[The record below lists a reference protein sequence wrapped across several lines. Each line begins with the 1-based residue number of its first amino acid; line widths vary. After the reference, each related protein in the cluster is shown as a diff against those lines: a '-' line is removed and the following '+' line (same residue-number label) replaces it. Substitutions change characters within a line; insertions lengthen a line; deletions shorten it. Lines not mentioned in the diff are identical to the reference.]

1 MKRMKKL
8 LTGLL
13 TLAMTLSMMTMTAF
27 AAEGGST
34 ATTTKMPTIDTRK
47 DVSLTIH
54 KYEYNGNLK
63 PDGTGSATDVNN
75 VPAGE
80 NGAKP
85 LSGVQFTIWKV
96 ADLADYYGEDGA
108 VLPKVEDFELTGKGD
123 AAELKKKGSTTPFSG
138 KISKET
144 VNGVITFD
152 GPKVTQGLYYVSET
166 NAPANVTGK
175 TDDFLVSLPMTNV
188 EGNDWIY
195 DVHVFPKNQTTYG
208 GVTLVK
214 KGKEGTKAAVSLE
227 GAEFILQ
234 MKDKEATTAKWDY
247 LKYDASSTSAKWTYT
262 GVASTDATKFK
273 TDSNGMIN
281 VQDLTAGT
289 YRFIEV
295 SAPKGYIMDGT
306 KKYQFT
312 INNAGKVTWEEDAN
326 VGGIGTT
333 TGEGAA
339 YSAIVNITNEKPDT
353 EKFVMD
359 RTNKDWEADADYRV
373 GAEVPYLIRV
383 DVPSNVEKLKTF
395 KLTDTMK
402 NLTYKDGSFKI
413 YETKE
418 TDYTSKTPI
427 LTGIS
432 PTVTGKTWT
441 IDFNTVDTT
450 AGTITSAVKEYA
462 GKSIY
467 IYFVATLDEDAA
479 MTEAGN
485 PNNITLDYSNAIYPT
500 TEDPDNPNKPKDP
513 EIDYIKDVVNVF
525 TFGIDVL
532 KLDGEATTPNTP
544 LEGVTFDLYRVK
556 DGVSLPA
563 APAKVTE
570 TWLKTAGNAVKIGS
584 KTTDSNGKLSF
595 EGLDNAT
602 YYLVETQ
609 TKAGYNLLKEP
620 YKAVLN
626 LTATFTKETTKKIT
640 TDSVNE
646 TVTTETTTTT
656 IYGTGAGVGT
666 TNGKFVVTV
675 KNYKGFTLPTT
686 GGIGTFVF
694 TFAGIAMMAAAVILL
709 ITSKKKKAE

>member
-1 MKRMKKL
+1 MKRMKKI

-13 TLAMTLSMMTMTAF
+13 TLTMTLSMMTMTAF
-27 AAEGGST
+27 AADGSGTT
-34 ATTTKMPTIDTRK
+34 ATSKMPTINTGK
-47 DVSLTIH
+47 EVSLTIH
-54 KYEYNGNLK
+54 KYEYNGNL
-63 PDGTGSATDVNN
+63 PGTATGSENDKAN
-75 VPAGE
+75 VPDD
-80 NGAKP
+80 AKL

-96 ADLADYYGEDGA
+96 ADLDSYYGKDSVA
-108 VLPKVEDFELTGKGD
+108 LPKVEEFELTGKGD
-123 AAELKKKGSTTPFSG
+123 AAELKKKGSTTPISG
-138 KISKET
+138 KISKRT
-144 VNGVITFD
+144 VDGVITF
-152 GPKVTQGLYYVSET
+152 GSSEVTQGLYYVSET
-166 NAPANVTGK
+166 DAPANVTTK
-175 TDDFLVSLPMTNV
+175 AAPFLVSLPMTNAD
-188 EGNDWIY
+188 GDDWIY
-195 DVHVFPKNQTTYG
+195 NVHVFPKNKTTYG

-214 KGKEGTKAAVSLE
+214 QGNVGGNSSYLAN
-227 GAEFILQ
+227 AEFILQ
-234 MKDKEATTAKWDY
+234 MKDSESATEKWNY
-247 LKYDASSTSAKWTYT
+247 LKYDNAKWTYT
-262 GVASTDATKFK
+262 GITEADTTKFK
-273 TDSNGMIN
+273 TDSNGQIN
-281 VQDLTAGT
+281 VKDLTAGT

-295 SAPKGYIMDGT
+295 SAPNGYIMDGT

-312 INNAGKVTWEEDAN
+312 INNAGEVNWEGDATS
-326 VGGIGTT
+326 GTT
-333 TGEGAA
+333 SNEGGTH
-339 YSAIVNITNEKPDT
+339 SAIVTITNEKPDT

-359 RTNKDWEADADYRV
+359 RKSKDWEADADYRV

-395 KLTDTMK
+395 RLTDTMT
-402 NLTYKDGSFKI
+402 NLTFKAGSFKI

-441 IDFNTVDTT
+441 IDFNIADA
-450 AGTITSAVKEYA
+450 AGTITSVVKEYA

-544 LEGVTFDLYRVK
+544 LEGVTFDLYRVN
-556 DGVSLPA
+556 DGK
-563 APAKVTE
+563 APATGEKVTE

-584 KTTDSNGKLSF
+584 KTTGADGKLSF

-640 TDSVNE
+640 PDSMNG
-646 TVTTETTTTT
+646 TATIVTTETTTTT
-656 IYGTGAGVGT
+656 DYGTGNGVKAT
-666 TNGKFVVTV
+666 KGKFAVTV

>member
-1 MKRMKKL
+1 MKRMKKI

-27 AAEGGST
+27 AAEGA
-34 ATTTKMPTIDTRK
+34 ATGTTIDTSK
-47 DVSLTIH
+47 AVSLTIH
-54 KYEYNGNLK
+54 KYEYNGIDTSNK
-63 PDGTGSATDVNN
+63 GTGSETDT
-75 VPAGE
+75 VPG
-80 NGAKP
+80 GAEL

-195 DVHVFPKNQTTYG
+195 DVHVFPKNKTTYG

-312 INNAGKVTWEEDAN
+312 INNAGEVTWEEDAN

-413 YETKE
+413 YKE
-418 TDYTSKTPI
+418 KKPAY
-427 LTGIS
+427 
-432 PTVTGKTWT
+432 TVTDEISLGITPAFSTDKKTWT

-467 IYFVATLDEDAA
+467 IYFEATLDNTAA

-500 TEDPDNPNKPKDP
+500 GDPSNPNNGKDP
-513 EIDYIKDVVNVF
+513 KVDYIKDAVNVF

-544 LEGVTFDLYRVK
+544 LEGVTFDLYRVN
-556 DGVSLPA
+556 DGK
-563 APAKVTE
+563 APATGEKVTE

-584 KTTDSNGKLSF
+584 KTTGTDGKLSF

-620 YKAVLN
+620 YEAVLN

>member
-13 TLAMTLSMMTMTAF
+13 TLVMTLSMMTMTAF

-63 PDGTGSATDVNN
+63 PDGTGSETDT
-75 VPAGE
+75 VPGD
-80 NGAKP
+80 AKP

-96 ADLADYYGEDGA
+96 ANLDAYYGKDGDA
-108 VLPKVEDFELTGKGD
+108 LPKVEDFVLTGKGN
-123 AAELKKKGSTTPFSG
+123 AAVLKKNGTEIPQIASGRTDDNGIAKFSHG
-138 KISKET
+138 FI
-144 VNGVITFD
+144 
-152 GPKVTQGLYYVSET
+152 TQGLYYVSET
-166 NAPANVTGK
+166 DAPANVTGK
-175 TDDFLVSLPMTNV
+175 TKDFLVSLPMTNV
-188 EGNDWIY
+188 EGDDWIY

-214 KGKEGTKAAVSLE
+214 KGKEGTKEAVSLE

-500 TEDPDNPNKPKDP
+500 NDPSNPNDGKDP
-513 EIDYIKDVVNVF
+513 KVDLIKDVVNVF
-525 TFGIDVL
+525 TFGINVT
-532 KLDGEATTPNTP
+532 KKDGETGAVLNDV
-544 LEGVTFDLYRVK
+544 EFDLYRVN
-556 DGVSLPA
+556 DGVTLPVS
-563 APAKVTE
+563 PDKVTE
-570 TWLKTAGNAVKIGS
+570 EWLKKAENAKKIGS
-584 KTTDSNGKLSF
+584 GKTKDQGELSF
-595 EGLDNAT
+595 NGLDNAT
-602 YYLVETQ
+602 YYLVETK

-620 YKAVLN
+620 YKAELN
-626 LTATFTKETTKKIT
+626 LTAKITKETTKKIT
-640 TDSVNE
+640 SGTDG
-646 TVTTETTTTT
+646 TVTTETKTTTT
-656 IYGTGAGVGT
+656 YGTGEGA
-666 TNGKFVVTV
+666 TNGKFAVTV

-709 ITSKKKKAE
+709 ITGKKKKAE

>member
-1 MKRMKKL
+1 MKRMKKI

-13 TLAMTLSMMTMTAF
+13 TLTMTLSMMTMTAF
-27 AAEGGST
+27 AADTG
-34 ATTTKMPTIDTRK
+34 TTTTTPKMPTIDTTK
-47 DVSLTIH
+47 EVSLTIH
-54 KYEYNGNLK
+54 KYEYNGVTTAQK
-63 PDGTGSATDVNN
+63 KGTGSENDE
-75 VPAGE
+75 VPVDAE
-80 NGAKP
+80 P
-85 LSGVQFTIWKV
+85 LQGVQFTVWKV
-96 ADLADYYGEDGA
+96 ADLADYYGKDGA
-108 VLPKVEDFELTGKGD
+108 ALPKVTDFTLTGKGNNAVLTKNGTEMRKIALD
-123 AAELKKKGSTTPFSG
+123 RTDDNGIAKFSHG
-138 KISKET
+138 GI
-144 VNGVITFD
+144 
-152 GPKVTQGLYYVSET
+152 TQGLYYVSET
-166 NAPANVTGK
+166 DAPANVTSKAG
-175 TDDFLVSLPMTNV
+175 DFLVSLPMTNA
-188 EGNDWIY
+188 EGDDWIY

-214 KGKEGTKAAVSLE
+214 QGKVGSSNTTLD

-234 MKDKEATTAKWDY
+234 MKDDAGNWNYLSYNQASKEC
-247 LKYDASSTSAKWTYT
+247 TYT
-262 GVASTDATKFK
+262 GITKDTATKLK
-273 TDSNGMIN
+273 TENGGRITVEN
-281 VQDLTAGT
+281 LTAGT

-295 SAPKGYIMDGT
+295 SAPKGYIVDGT
-306 KKYQFT
+306 KEYQFK
-312 INNAGKVTWEEDAN
+312 IANDGSVAWQGDAVECEN
-326 VGGIGTT
+326 VPGQ
-333 TGEGAA
+333 A
-339 YSAIVNITNEKPDT
+339 AIVTITNEKPDT

-359 RTNKDWEADADYRV
+359 RENKDWEADADYRV
-373 GAEVPYLIRV
+373 GAVVPYLIRV

-413 YETKE
+413 YKE
-418 TDYTSKTPI
+418 KKPAY
-427 LTGIS
+427 
-432 PTVTGKTWT
+432 TVTDEISLGITPAFSTDKKTWT

-450 AGTITSAVKEYA
+450 TGTITSAVKEYK

-467 IYFVATLDEDAA
+467 IYFEATLDNTAA

-500 TEDPDNPNKPKDP
+500 GDPSNPNNGKDP
-513 EIDYIKDVVNVF
+513 KVDYIKDAVNVF

-544 LEGVTFDLYRVK
+544 LEGVTFDLYRVN
-556 DGVSLPA
+556 DGK
-563 APAKVTE
+563 APATGEKVTE

-584 KTTDSNGKLSF
+584 KTTGADGKLSF

-620 YKAVLN
+620 YEAVLN

-656 IYGTGAGVGT
+656 IYGTGDGVGAT
-666 TNGKFVVTV
+666 KGKFAVIV

>member
-96 ADLADYYGEDGA
+96 ADLADYYGKDGDA
-108 VLPKVEDFELTGKGD
+108 LPKVEDFVLTGKGN
-123 AAELKKKGSTTPFSG
+123 AAVLTKNGTEIPQIASGRTDDNGIAKFSHG
-138 KISKET
+138 FI
-144 VNGVITFD
+144 
-152 GPKVTQGLYYVSET
+152 TQGLYYVSET
-166 NAPANVTGK
+166 DAPANVTAKAG
-175 TDDFLVSLPMTNV
+175 DFLVSLPMTNA
-188 EGNDWIY
+188 EGDDWIY

-214 KGKEGTKAAVSLE
+214 QGKVGNSNTSLD

-234 MKDKEATTAKWDY
+234 MKDDAGNWNYLSYNKTSKEC
-247 LKYDASSTSAKWTYT
+247 TYT
-262 GVASTDATKFK
+262 GITKDTATKLK
-273 TDSNGMIN
+273 TENGGKITVEN
-281 VQDLTAGT
+281 LTAGT

-295 SAPKGYIMDGT
+295 SAPKGYIVDGT
-306 KKYQFT
+306 KEYRFE
-312 INNAGKVTWEEDAN
+312 IANDGSVTWQGDAGACEN
-326 VGGIGTT
+326 VPGK
-333 TGEGAA
+333 A
-339 YSAIVNITNEKPDT
+339 AIVTITNEKPDT

-359 RTNKDWEADADYRV
+359 RKSKDWEVDADYRV
-373 GAEVPYLIRV
+373 GAEVPYLIKV
-383 DVPSNVEKLKTF
+383 DVPSNVAKLKTF

-413 YETKE
+413 YNTKA
-418 TDYTSKTPI
+418 TDYTGTAPI
-427 LTGIS
+427 LTGIT
-432 PTVTGKTWT
+432 PTVSGKTWE
-441 IDFNTVDTT
+441 IEFNTVGTD
-450 AGTITSAVKEYA
+450 GTITSSVEAYK
-462 GKSIY
+462 GQSIY
-467 IYFVATLDEDAA
+467 IYFEATLDNNAA

-500 TEDPDNPNKPKDP
+500 GDPSNPNDGKDP
-513 EIDYIKDVVNVF
+513 IVDYIKDVVNVF

-544 LEGVTFDLYRVK
+544 LDGVTFDLYRVK

-570 TWLKTAGNAVKIGS
+570 AWLKTAGNAVKIGS
-584 KTTDSNGKLSF
+584 KTTGADGKLSF

-640 TDSVNE
+640 SGTDG
-646 TVTTETTTTT
+646 TVTTETKTTTT
-656 IYGTGAGVGT
+656 YGTGDGVRA
-666 TNGKFVVTV
+666 TNGKFDVTV

>member
-1 MKRMKKL
+1 METMKRMKKL

-27 AAEGGST
+27 AAEGATGTT
-34 ATTTKMPTIDTRK
+34 AKMPTIDTSK

-63 PDGTGSATDVNN
+63 PDGTGSATDESN
-75 VPAGE
+75 VPTGE

-85 LSGVQFTIWKV
+85 LPGVQFTIWKV
-96 ADLADYYGEDGA
+96 ANLDAYYGKDGA
-108 VLPKVEDFELTGKGD
+108 KLPTVGNFVLTGKGTEAKLSKD
-123 AAELKKKGSTTPFSG
+123 GTEIEKTASGVTDNDG
-138 KISKET
+138 KIIFK
-144 VNGVITFD
+144 GRDI
-152 GPKVTQGLYYVSET
+152 TQGLYYVSET

-175 TDDFLVSLPMTNV
+175 TDDFLVSLPMTNA
-188 EGNDWIY
+188 EGDDWIY
-195 DVHVFPKNQTTYG
+195 DVHVFPKNKTTYG

-214 KGKEGTKAAVSLE
+214 KGKVGNNITSLD

-234 MKDKEATTAKWDY
+234 MKNDAGEWNY
-247 LKYDASSTSAKWTYT
+247 LGYNQETNVCTYT
-262 GVASTDATKFK
+262 GITADTATKLK
-273 TDSNGMIN
+273 TKNGGQIN
-281 VQDLTAGT
+281 VKDLTAGT

-295 SAPKGYIMDGT
+295 SAPDGYIMDGT
-306 KKYQFT
+306 KEYQFT
-312 INNAGKVTWEEDAN
+312 IDTDGKVTWEGNATECVNTPGQA
-326 VGGIGTT
+326 
-333 TGEGAA
+333 
-339 YSAIVNITNEKPDT
+339 AIVTITNEKPDT

-402 NLTYKDGSFKI
+402 NLTFKAGSFKI

-418 TDYTSKTPI
+418 TDYTSATPI
-427 LTGIS
+427 LTGIT
-432 PTVTGKTWT
+432 PAVTGKTWT
-441 IDFNTVDTT
+441 IDFNTENPTT
-450 AGTITSAVKEYA
+450 KVITSTVKEYK

-467 IYFVATLDEDAA
+467 IYFEATLDNTAA

-500 TEDPDNPNKPKDP
+500 GDPSNPNNGKDP
-513 EIDYIKDVVNVF
+513 KVDYIKDAVNVF

-544 LEGVTFDLYRVK
+544 LEGVTFDLYRVN
-556 DGVSLPA
+556 DGK
-563 APAKVTE
+563 APATGEKVTE

-584 KTTDSNGKLSF
+584 KTTGTDGKLSF

-620 YKAVLN
+620 YEAVLN

-709 ITSKKKKAE
+709 ITGKKKKAE

>member
-1 MKRMKKL
+1 
-8 LTGLL
+8 
-13 TLAMTLSMMTMTAF
+13 MTLSMMTMTAF

-96 ADLADYYGEDGA
+96 ADLADYYGKDGDA
-108 VLPKVEDFELTGKGD
+108 LPKVEDFVLTGKGN
-123 AAELKKKGSTTPFSG
+123 AAVLKKNGTEIPQIASGRTDDNGIAKFSHG
-138 KISKET
+138 FI
-144 VNGVITFD
+144 
-152 GPKVTQGLYYVSET
+152 TQGLYYVSET
-166 NAPANVTGK
+166 DAPANVTSKAG
-175 TDDFLVSLPMTNV
+175 DFLVSLPMTNAD
-188 EGNDWIY
+188 GDDWIY

-214 KGKEGTKAAVSLE
+214 QGKVGSSNTSLD

-234 MKDKEATTAKWDY
+234 MKDDAGNWNYLSYNKTSKEC
-247 LKYDASSTSAKWTYT
+247 TYT
-262 GVASTDATKFK
+262 GITKDTATKLK
-273 TDSNGMIN
+273 TENGGKITVEN
-281 VQDLTAGT
+281 LTAGT

-295 SAPKGYIMDGT
+295 SAPKGYIVDGT
-306 KKYQFT
+306 KEYQFE
-312 INNAGKVTWEEDAN
+312 IANDGSVTWQGDAGACEN
-326 VGGIGTT
+326 VPGK
-333 TGEGAA
+333 A
-339 YSAIVNITNEKPDT
+339 AIVTITNEKPDT

-359 RTNKDWEADADYRV
+359 RKSKDWEADADYRV

-413 YETKE
+413 YKE
-418 TDYTSKTPI
+418 KKPAY
-427 LTGIS
+427 
-432 PTVTGKTWT
+432 TVTDEISLGITPAFSTDKKTWT

-450 AGTITSAVKEYA
+450 TGTITSAVKEYK

-467 IYFVATLDEDAA
+467 IYFEATLDNTAA

-500 TEDPDNPNKPKDP
+500 GDPSNPNNGKDP
-513 EIDYIKDVVNVF
+513 KVDYIKDAVNVF

-544 LEGVTFDLYRVK
+544 LEGVTFDLYRVN
-556 DGVSLPA
+556 DGK
-563 APAKVTE
+563 APATGEKVTE

-584 KTTDSNGKLSF
+584 KTTGTDGKLSF

-620 YKAVLN
+620 YEAVLN

-709 ITSKKKKAE
+709 ITGKKKKAE

>member
-96 ADLADYYGEDGA
+96 ADLADYYGKDGDA
-108 VLPKVEDFELTGKGD
+108 LPKVEDFVLTGKGN
-123 AAELKKKGSTTPFSG
+123 AAVLKKNGTEIPQIASGRTDDNGIAKFSHG
-138 KISKET
+138 FI
-144 VNGVITFD
+144 
-152 GPKVTQGLYYVSET
+152 TQGLYYVSET
-166 NAPANVTGK
+166 DAPANVTAKAG
-175 TDDFLVSLPMTNV
+175 DFLVSLPMTNA
-188 EGNDWIY
+188 EGDDWIY

-214 KGKEGTKAAVSLE
+214 QGKVGNSNTSLD

-234 MKDKEATTAKWDY
+234 MKDDAGNWNYLSYNKTSKEC
-247 LKYDASSTSAKWTYT
+247 TYT
-262 GVASTDATKFK
+262 GITKDTATKLK
-273 TDSNGMIN
+273 TENGGKITVEN
-281 VQDLTAGT
+281 LTAGT

-295 SAPKGYIMDGT
+295 SAPKGYIVDGT
-306 KKYQFT
+306 KEYQFE
-312 INNAGKVTWEEDAN
+312 IANDGSVTWQGDAGACEN
-326 VGGIGTT
+326 VPGK
-333 TGEGAA
+333 A
-339 YSAIVNITNEKPDT
+339 AIVTITNEKPDT

-359 RTNKDWEADADYRV
+359 RKSKDWEADADYRV

-413 YETKE
+413 YKE
-418 TDYTSKTPI
+418 KKPAY
-427 LTGIS
+427 
-432 PTVTGKTWT
+432 TVTDEISLGITPAFSTDKKTWT

-450 AGTITSAVKEYA
+450 TGTITSAVKEYK

-467 IYFVATLDEDAA
+467 IYFEATLDNTAA

-500 TEDPDNPNKPKDP
+500 GDPSNPNNGKDP
-513 EIDYIKDVVNVF
+513 KVDYIKDAVNVF

-532 KLDGEATTPNTP
+532 KLDGEATTPDTP
-544 LEGVTFDLYRVK
+544 LEGVTFDLYRVN
-556 DGVSLPA
+556 DGK
-563 APAKVTE
+563 APATGEKVTE

-584 KTTDSNGKLSF
+584 KTTGTDGKLSF

-620 YKAVLN
+620 YEAVLN

-709 ITSKKKKAE
+709 ITGKKKKAE

>member
-13 TLAMTLSMMTMTAF
+13 TLGMILSMMTMTAF
-27 AAEGGST
+27 AAEGG
-34 ATTTKMPTIDTRK
+34 ATGTTIDTSK
-47 DVSLTIH
+47 AVSLTIH
-54 KYEYNGNLK
+54 KYEYNGIDTSNK
-63 PDGTGSATDVNN
+63 GTGSETDTDT
-75 VPAGE
+75 VPDD
-80 NGAKP
+80 AKL

-108 VLPKVEDFELTGKGD
+108 VLPKVKDFELTGKGD
-123 AAELKKKGSTTPFSG
+123 AAELKKKGSATPFSG

-195 DVHVFPKNQTTYG
+195 DVHVFPKNKTTYG

-234 MKDKEATTAKWDY
+234 MKDKEATAKWDY
-247 LKYDASSTSAKWTYT
+247 LKYDDSSTSAKWTYT
-262 GVASTDATKFK
+262 GVAPTDATKFK
-273 TDSNGMIN
+273 TDSNGQIN
-281 VQDLTAGT
+281 VKDLTAGT

-295 SAPKGYIMDGT
+295 SAPNGYIMDGT

-333 TGEGAA
+333 TSEGAT
-339 YSAIVNITNEKPDT
+339 YSAIVTITNEKPDT

-359 RTNKDWEADADYRV
+359 RTKKDWEADADYRV
-373 GAEVPYLIRV
+373 GTEVPYLIRV

-395 KLTDTMK
+395 KLTDTMT
-402 NLTYKDGSFKI
+402 NLTFKDGSFKI
-413 YETKE
+413 YKE
-418 TDYTSKTPI
+418 KKSAY
-427 LTGIS
+427 
-432 PTVTGKTWT
+432 TVTDEIPLGITPAFSTDKKTWT
-441 IDFNTVDTT
+441 IDFNTVNTT
-450 AGTITSAVKEYA
+450 TGTIISAVKEYK
-462 GKSIY
+462 GKSFY
-467 IYFVATLDEDAA
+467 IYFVATLDEGAK
-479 MTEAGN
+479 MTSDGN

-500 TEDPDNPNKPKDP
+500 GDPSNPNNGKDP
-513 EIDYIKDVVNVF
+513 KVDYIKDVVNVF
-525 TFGIDVL
+525 TFGINVT
-532 KLDGEATTPNTP
+532 KKDGETGAVLNDV
-544 LEGVTFDLYRVK
+544 EFDLYRVN
-556 DGVSLPA
+556 DGVTLPVS
-563 APAKVTE
+563 PDKVTE
-570 TWLKTAGNAVKIGS
+570 EWLKKAENAKKIGS
-584 KTTDSNGKLSF
+584 GKTKDQGELSF
-595 EGLDNAT
+595 NGLDNAT
-602 YYLVETQ
+602 YYLVETK

-640 TDSVNE
+640 TENG
-646 TVTTETTTTT
+646 TVTTETETTTT
-656 IYGTGAGVGT
+656 YGTGDGA
-666 TNGKFVVTV
+666 TNGKYVVTV

-709 ITSKKKKAE
+709 ITGKKKKAE

>member
-13 TLAMTLSMMTMTAF
+13 TLGMILSMMTMTAF
-27 AAEGGST
+27 AAEGG
-34 ATTTKMPTIDTRK
+34 ATGTTIDTSK
-47 DVSLTIH
+47 AVSLTIH
-54 KYEYNGNLK
+54 KYEYNGIDTSNK
-63 PDGTGSATDVNN
+63 GTGSETDTDT
-75 VPAGE
+75 VPDD
-80 NGAKP
+80 AKL

-96 ADLADYYGEDGA
+96 ADLADYYDEDGA
-108 VLPKVEDFELTGKGD
+108 VLPKVKDFELTGKGD
-123 AAELKKKGSTTPFSG
+123 AAELKKKGSATPFSG

-195 DVHVFPKNQTTYG
+195 DVHVFPKNKTTYG

-234 MKDKEATTAKWDY
+234 MKDKEATAKWDY
-247 LKYDASSTSAKWTYT
+247 LKYDDSSTSAKWTYT
-262 GVASTDATKFK
+262 GVAPTDATKFK
-273 TDSNGMIN
+273 TDSNGQIN
-281 VQDLTAGT
+281 VKDLTAGT

-295 SAPKGYIMDGT
+295 SAPNGYIMDGT

-333 TGEGAA
+333 TSEGAT
-339 YSAIVNITNEKPDT
+339 YSAIVTITNEKPDT

-359 RTNKDWEADADYRV
+359 RKSKDWEADADYRV

-395 KLTDTMK
+395 KLTDTMT
-402 NLTYKDGSFKI
+402 NLTFKEGSFKI
-413 YETKE
+413 YKE
-418 TDYTSKTPI
+418 NKPTYTAEDAITLAITPTLSTDK
-427 LTGIS
+427 
-432 PTVTGKTWT
+432 KTWT
-441 IDFNTVDTT
+441 IDFNTVEDT

-640 TDSVNE
+640 PDSMNG
-646 TVTTETTTTT
+646 TATIVTTETETTTT
-656 IYGTGAGVGT
+656 YGTGDGVGAT
-666 TNGKFVVTV
+666 KGKFEVTV

>member
-13 TLAMTLSMMTMTAF
+13 TLGMTLSMMTMTAF
-27 AAEGGST
+27 AAGP
-34 ATTTKMPTIDTRK
+34 TTGTTEKMPTIDTGK
-47 DVSLTIH
+47 EVSLTIH
-54 KYEYNGNLK
+54 KYEYNGNDNTNKGTGSKDDTL
-63 PDGTGSATDVNN
+63 PDGT
-75 VPAGE
+75 
-80 NGAKP
+80 KP

-96 ADLADYYGEDGA
+96 DDLADYYGKDGDA
-108 VLPKVEDFELTGKGD
+108 LPKVEDFVLTGKG
-123 AAELKKKGSTTPFSG
+123 AAAVLKKNGIEMPRVASDRTGADGIAKFSHG
-138 KISKET
+138 NI
-144 VNGVITFD
+144 
-152 GPKVTQGLYYVSET
+152 TQGLYYVSET
-166 NAPANVTGK
+166 DAPANVTGK
-175 TDDFLVSLPMTNV
+175 TKDFLVSLPMTNA
-188 EGNDWIY
+188 ERDDWIY

-214 KGKEGTKAAVSLE
+214 QGKVGTKTEVYLK

-234 MKDKEATTAKWDY
+234 MKDKEAAEKWDY
-247 LKYDASSTSAKWTYT
+247 LKYDDSNASAKWTYT
-262 GVASTDATKFK
+262 GVTQAGATKFK
-273 TDSNGMIN
+273 TDSNGQIN
-281 VQDLTAGT
+281 VKDLTAGT

-295 SAPKGYIMDGT
+295 SAPDGYIMDGT
-306 KKYQFT
+306 KEYQFT
-312 INNAGKVTWEEDAN
+312 IDTDGKVTWEGNATECVNTPGQA
-326 VGGIGTT
+326 
-333 TGEGAA
+333 
-339 YSAIVNITNEKPDT
+339 AIVTITNEKPDT

-402 NLTYKDGSFKI
+402 NLTFKADSFKI
-413 YETKE
+413 YETEK
-418 TDYTSKTPI
+418 TDYTSETPI
-427 LTGIS
+427 LTGIT
-432 PTVTGKTWT
+432 PKVTGKTWT
-441 IDFNTVDTT
+441 IDFNAVDTT
-450 AGTITSAVKEYA
+450 TGTITSAVKEYA

-525 TFGIDVL
+525 TFGINVT
-532 KLDGEATTPNTP
+532 KKDGETGAVLNDV
-544 LEGVTFDLYRVK
+544 EFDLYRVN
-556 DGVSLPA
+556 DGVTLPVS
-563 APAKVTE
+563 PDKVTE
-570 TWLKTAGNAVKIGS
+570 EWLKKAENAKKIGFG
-584 KTTDSNGKLSF
+584 KTKDQGELSF
-595 EGLDNAT
+595 NGLDNAT
-602 YYLVETQ
+602 YYLVETK

-620 YKAVLN
+620 YKAVLK
-626 LTATFTKETTKKIT
+626 LTAKFTKETTKKIT
-640 TDSVNE
+640 TENG
-646 TVTTETTTTT
+646 TVTTETKTTTT
-656 IYGTGAGVGT
+656 YGTGDGA
-666 TNGKFVVTV
+666 TNGKYVVTV

>member
-1 MKRMKKL
+1 MKRRKKL

-195 DVHVFPKNQTTYG
+195 DVHVFPKNKTTYG

-214 KGKEGTKAAVSLE
+214 QGKEGTKAAVSLE

-247 LKYDASSTSAKWTYT
+247 LKYDDSSTSAKWTYT
-262 GVASTDATKFK
+262 GVAPTDATKFK
-273 TDSNGMIN
+273 TDSNGQIN
-281 VQDLTAGT
+281 VKDLTAGT

-295 SAPKGYIMDGT
+295 SAPNGYIMDGT

-312 INNAGKVTWEEDAN
+312 IDTDGKVTWEEDAN

-333 TGEGAA
+333 SNVGGTH
-339 YSAIVNITNEKPDT
+339 SAIVTITNEKPDT

-359 RTNKDWEADADYRV
+359 RKSKDWEADADYRV
-373 GAEVPYLIRV
+373 GAVVPYLIRV
-383 DVPSNVEKLKTF
+383 DVPSNVAKLKTF

-413 YETKE
+413 YNTKA
-418 TDYTSKTPI
+418 TDYTGTAPI
-427 LTGIS
+427 LTGIT
-432 PTVTGKTWT
+432 PTVSGKTWE
-441 IDFNTVDTT
+441 IEFNTVGTD
-450 AGTITSAVKEYA
+450 GTITSSVEAYK
-462 GKSIY
+462 GQSIY
-467 IYFVATLDEDAA
+467 IYFEATLDNNAA

-500 TEDPDNPNKPKDP
+500 GDPSNPNDGKDP
-513 EIDYIKDVVNVF
+513 IVDYIKDVVNVF

-544 LEGVTFDLYRVK
+544 LDGVTFDLYRVK

-570 TWLKTAGNAVKIGS
+570 AWLKTAGNAVKIGS
-584 KTTDSNGKLSF
+584 KTTGADGKLSF

>member
-96 ADLADYYGEDGA
+96 ADLADYYGKDGDA
-108 VLPKVEDFELTGKGD
+108 LPKVEDFVLTGKGN
-123 AAELKKKGSTTPFSG
+123 AAVLKKNGTEIPQIASGRTDDNGIAKFSHG
-138 KISKET
+138 FI
-144 VNGVITFD
+144 
-152 GPKVTQGLYYVSET
+152 TQGLYYVSET
-166 NAPANVTGK
+166 DAPANVTAKAG
-175 TDDFLVSLPMTNV
+175 DFLVSLPMTNA
-188 EGNDWIY
+188 EGDDWIY

-214 KGKEGTKAAVSLE
+214 QGKVGSSITSLD

-234 MKDKEATTAKWDY
+234 MKDDAGNWNYLSYNQASKEC
-247 LKYDASSTSAKWTYT
+247 TYT
-262 GVASTDATKFK
+262 GITKDTATKLK
-273 TDSNGMIN
+273 TENGGRITVEN
-281 VQDLTAGT
+281 LTAGT

-295 SAPKGYIMDGT
+295 SAPKGYIVDGT
-306 KKYQFT
+306 KEYQFE
-312 INNAGKVTWEEDAN
+312 IANDGSVTWQGDAGACEN
-326 VGGIGTT
+326 VPGK
-333 TGEGAA
+333 A
-339 YSAIVNITNEKPDT
+339 AIVTIINEKPDT
-353 EKFVMD
+353 EKYVMD
-359 RTNKDWEADADYRV
+359 RTNKNWEADADYRV
-373 GAEVPYLIRV
+373 GAKVPYLIKV
-383 DVPSNVEKLKTF
+383 DVPSNVDKLKTF

-402 NLTYKDGSFKI
+402 NLTYIDGSFKI
-413 YETKE
+413 YNTKA
-418 TDYTSKTPI
+418 TDYTGTAPI
-427 LTGIS
+427 LTGIT
-432 PTVTGKTWT
+432 PTVSGKTWE
-441 IDFNTVDTT
+441 IEFNTVGTG
-450 AGTITSAVKEYA
+450 GTITSSVEAYK
-462 GKSIY
+462 GQSIY
-467 IYFVATLDEDAA
+467 IYFEATLDNTAA

-500 TEDPDNPNKPKDP
+500 GDPSNPNNGKDP
-513 EIDYIKDVVNVF
+513 KVDYIKDAVNVF

-544 LEGVTFDLYRVK
+544 LEGVTFDLYRVN
-556 DGVSLPA
+556 DGK
-563 APAKVTE
+563 APATGEKVTE

-584 KTTDSNGKLSF
+584 KTTGTDGKLSF

-620 YKAVLN
+620 YEAVLN

>member
-13 TLAMTLSMMTMTAF
+13 TLGMTLSMMTMTAF
-27 AAEGGST
+27 AAEPP
-34 ATTTKMPTIDTRK
+34 AKMPTIDTDK
-47 DVSLTIH
+47 KVSLTIH
-54 KYEYNGNLK
+54 KYEYNGDMTTQT
-63 PDGTGSATDVNN
+63 PGTGSAGDEDGVPKTVTD
-75 VPAGE
+75 A
-80 NGAKP
+80 AKP
-85 LSGVQFTIWKV
+85 LPGVQFTIWKV
-96 ADLADYYGEDGA
+96 ADLDSYYGVDA
-108 VLPKVEDFELTGKGD
+108 ALPDKSEFTLTGKGD
-123 AAELKKKGSTTPFSG
+123 GAELKRAGETSPIPKTDFGVTDSEG
-138 KISKET
+138 KIIFKG
-144 VNGVITFD
+144 NDI
-152 GPKVTQGLYYVSET
+152 KQGLYYVSET
-166 NAPANVTGK
+166 DAPANVTTK
-175 TDDFLVSLPMTNV
+175 TDPFLVSLPMTNA

-195 DVHVFPKNQTTYG
+195 NVHVFPKNQTTYG

-214 KGKEGTKAAVSLE
+214 KGKVGSDTTSLD

-234 MKDKEATTAKWDY
+234 MKNDLGEWKY
-247 LKYDASSTSAKWTYT
+247 LGYDQENDVCTYT
-262 GVASTDATKFK
+262 GITADTATKLK
-273 TDSNGMIN
+273 TKDGGKIT
-281 VQDLTAGT
+281 VKGLTAGT

-295 SAPKGYIMDGT
+295 SAPDGYIVDGT
-306 KKYQFT
+306 KKYQFSIDKDENVT
-312 INNAGKVTWEEDAN
+312 WQDDAAIDDIGKVTTD
-326 VGGIGTT
+326 GT
-333 TGEGAA
+333 
-339 YSAIVNITNEKPDT
+339 AIVTITNEKPDT

-359 RTNKDWEADADYRV
+359 RKSKDWEADADYRV

-383 DVPSNVEKLKTF
+383 DVPSNVAKLKTF
-395 KLTDTMK
+395 KLTDTMT
-402 NLTYKDGSFKI
+402 NLTFKADSFKI

-441 IDFNTVDTT
+441 IDFNIADA

-479 MTEAGN
+479 MKEAGN

-532 KLDGEATTPNTP
+532 KLDGEASTHNTP
-544 LEGVTFDLYRVK
+544 LKDVTFDLYRVN
-556 DGVSLPA
+556 DGK
-563 APAKVTE
+563 APAEGEKVTE
-570 TWLKTAGNAVKIGS
+570 AWLKTVGNAVKIGS
-584 KTTDSNGKLSF
+584 KTTDTDGKLSF
-595 EGLDNAT
+595 NGLDNAT
-602 YYLVETQ
+602 YYLVETK

-620 YKAVLN
+620 CKAVLN

-640 TDSVNE
+640 TENG
-646 TVTTETTTTT
+646 TVTTETKTTT
-656 IYGTGAGVGT
+656 IYGTGDGA
-666 TNGKFVVTV
+666 TNGKYVVTV

>member
-27 AAEGGST
+27 AAEGATGTT
-34 ATTTKMPTIDTRK
+34 AKMPTIDTSK

-63 PDGTGSATDVNN
+63 PDGTGSATDESN
-75 VPAGE
+75 VPTGE

-85 LSGVQFTIWKV
+85 LPGVQFTIWKV
-96 ADLADYYGEDGA
+96 ANLDAYYGKDGA
-108 VLPKVEDFELTGKGD
+108 KLPTVGNFVLTGKGTEAKLSKD
-123 AAELKKKGSTTPFSG
+123 GTEIEKTASGVTDNDG
-138 KISKET
+138 KIIFK
-144 VNGVITFD
+144 GRDI
-152 GPKVTQGLYYVSET
+152 TQGLYYVSET

-175 TDDFLVSLPMTNV
+175 TDDFLVSLPMTNA
-188 EGNDWIY
+188 EGDDWIY
-195 DVHVFPKNQTTYG
+195 DVHVFPKNKTTYG

-214 KGKEGTKAAVSLE
+214 KGKVGNNITSLD

-234 MKDKEATTAKWDY
+234 MKNDAGEWNY
-247 LKYDASSTSAKWTYT
+247 LGYNQETNVCTYT
-262 GVASTDATKFK
+262 GITADTATKLK
-273 TDSNGMIN
+273 TKNGGQIN
-281 VQDLTAGT
+281 VKDLTAGT

-295 SAPKGYIMDGT
+295 SAPDGYIMDGT
-306 KKYQFT
+306 KEYQFT
-312 INNAGKVTWEEDAN
+312 IDTDGKVTWEGNATECVNTPGQA
-326 VGGIGTT
+326 
-333 TGEGAA
+333 
-339 YSAIVNITNEKPDT
+339 AIVTITNEKPDT

-402 NLTYKDGSFKI
+402 NLTFKAGSFKI

-418 TDYTSKTPI
+418 TDYTSATPI
-427 LTGIS
+427 LTGIT
-432 PTVTGKTWT
+432 PAVTGKTWT
-441 IDFNTVDTT
+441 IDFNTENPTT
-450 AGTITSAVKEYA
+450 KVITSTVKEYK

-467 IYFVATLDEDAA
+467 IYFEATLDNTAA

-500 TEDPDNPNKPKDP
+500 GDPSNPNNGKDP
-513 EIDYIKDVVNVF
+513 KVDYIKDAVNVF

-544 LEGVTFDLYRVK
+544 LEGVTFDLYRVN
-556 DGVSLPA
+556 DGK
-563 APAKVTE
+563 APATGEKVTE

-584 KTTDSNGKLSF
+584 KTTGTDGKLSF

-620 YKAVLN
+620 YEAVLN

-656 IYGTGAGVGT
+656 TIYGTGDGVRAT
-666 TNGKFVVTV
+666 KGKFEVTV

>member
-13 TLAMTLSMMTMTAF
+13 TLGMTLSMMTMTAF
-27 AAEGGST
+27 AAEGA
-34 ATTTKMPTIDTRK
+34 ATGTTIDTSK
-47 DVSLTIH
+47 AVSLTIH
-54 KYEYNGNLK
+54 KYEYNGIDTSNK
-63 PDGTGSATDVNN
+63 GTGSETDT
-75 VPAGE
+75 VPG
-80 NGAKP
+80 GAEL

-195 DVHVFPKNQTTYG
+195 DVHVFPKNKTTYG

-281 VQDLTAGT
+281 VKDLTAGT

-312 INNAGKVTWEEDAN
+312 INNAGEVTWEEDAN

-467 IYFVATLDEDAA
+467 IYFVATLDNTAA

-570 TWLKTAGNAVKIGS
+570 TWLKTAGNAVKIAS
-584 KTTDSNGKLSF
+584 KTTGTDGTLSF
-595 EGLDNAT
+595 NGLDNAT
-602 YYLVETQ
+602 YYLVETK
-609 TKAGYNLLKEP
+609 TKQGYNLLKEP

-640 TDSVNE
+640 PDSMNG
-646 TVTTETTTTT
+646 TATIVTTETKTTTD
-656 IYGTGAGVGT
+656 YGTGNGVKAT
-666 TNGKFVVTV
+666 KGKFEVTV

>member
-13 TLAMTLSMMTMTAF
+13 TLGMILSMMTMTAF
-27 AAEGGST
+27 AAEGG
-34 ATTTKMPTIDTRK
+34 ATGTTIDTSK
-47 DVSLTIH
+47 AVSLTIH
-54 KYEYNGNLK
+54 KYEYNGIDTSNK
-63 PDGTGSATDVNN
+63 GTGSETDTDT
-75 VPAGE
+75 VPDD
-80 NGAKP
+80 AKL

-108 VLPKVEDFELTGKGD
+108 VLPKVKDFELTGKGD
-123 AAELKKKGSTTPFSG
+123 AAELKKKGSATPFSG

-195 DVHVFPKNQTTYG
+195 DVHVFPKNKTTYG

-234 MKDKEATTAKWDY
+234 MKDKEATAKWDY
-247 LKYDASSTSAKWTYT
+247 LKYDDSSTSAKWTYT
-262 GVASTDATKFK
+262 GVAPTDATKFK
-273 TDSNGMIN
+273 TDSNGQIN
-281 VQDLTAGT
+281 VKDLTAGT

-295 SAPKGYIMDGT
+295 SAPNGYIMDGT
-306 KKYQFT
+306 KEYQFT
-312 INNAGKVTWEEDAN
+312 IDTDGKVTWEGNATECVNTPGQA
-326 VGGIGTT
+326 
-333 TGEGAA
+333 
-339 YSAIVNITNEKPDT
+339 AIVTITNEKPDT

-395 KLTDTMK
+395 KLTDTMT
-402 NLTYKDGSFKI
+402 NLTFEADSFKI
-413 YETKE
+413 YETEK
-418 TDYTSKTPI
+418 TDYTSEPPI
-427 LTGIS
+427 LTGIT
-432 PTVTGKTWT
+432 PKVTGKTWT
-441 IDFNTVDTT
+441 IDFNIADA

-532 KLDGEATTPNTP
+532 KLDGEASTPNTP
-544 LEGVTFDLYRVK
+544 LKDVTFDLYRVN
-556 DGVSLPA
+556 DGK
-563 APAKVTE
+563 APAEGEKVTE
-570 TWLKTAGNAVKIGS
+570 AWLKTVGNAVKIGS
-584 KTTDSNGKLSF
+584 KTTDTDGKLSF
-595 EGLDNAT
+595 NGLDNAT

-626 LTATFTKETTKKIT
+626 LTAKFTKETTKKIT
-640 TDSVNE
+640 PDSMNG
-646 TVTTETTTTT
+646 TATIVTTETQTTTD
-656 IYGTGAGVGT
+656 YGTGNGVKAT
-666 TNGKFVVTV
+666 KGKFEVTV

-709 ITSKKKKAE
+709 ITGKKKKAE

>member
-96 ADLADYYGEDGA
+96 ADLADYYGKDGDA
-108 VLPKVEDFELTGKGD
+108 LPKVEDFVLTGKGN
-123 AAELKKKGSTTPFSG
+123 AAVLKKNGTEIPQIASGRTDDNGIAKFSHG
-138 KISKET
+138 FI
-144 VNGVITFD
+144 
-152 GPKVTQGLYYVSET
+152 TQGLYYVSET
-166 NAPANVTGK
+166 DAPANVTAKAG
-175 TDDFLVSLPMTNV
+175 DFLVSLPMTNA
-188 EGNDWIY
+188 EGDDWIY

-214 KGKEGTKAAVSLE
+214 QGKVGNSNTSLD

-234 MKDKEATTAKWDY
+234 MKDDAGNWNYLSYNKTSKEC
-247 LKYDASSTSAKWTYT
+247 TYT
-262 GVASTDATKFK
+262 GITKDTATKLK
-273 TDSNGMIN
+273 TENGGKITVEN
-281 VQDLTAGT
+281 LTAGT

-295 SAPKGYIMDGT
+295 SAPKGYIVDGT
-306 KKYQFT
+306 KEYRFE
-312 INNAGKVTWEEDAN
+312 IANDGSVTWQGDAGACEN
-326 VGGIGTT
+326 VPGK
-333 TGEGAA
+333 A
-339 YSAIVNITNEKPDT
+339 AIVTITNEKPDT

-359 RTNKDWEADADYRV
+359 RKSKDWEVDADYRV
-373 GAEVPYLIRV
+373 GAEVPYLIKV
-383 DVPSNVEKLKTF
+383 DVPSNVAKLKTF
-395 KLTDTMK
+395 KLTDKMT
-402 NLTYKDGSFKI
+402 NLTYKAGSFKI
-413 YETKE
+413 YDTKA
-418 TDYTSKTPI
+418 TDYTSIAPI
-427 LTGIS
+427 LTGITPVVS
-432 PTVTGKTWT
+432 GKTWE
-441 IDFNTVDTT
+441 IEFNTVGTD
-450 AGTITSAVKEYA
+450 GTITSSVEAYK
-462 GKSIY
+462 GQSIY
-467 IYFVATLDEDAA
+467 IYFEATLDNNAA

-500 TEDPDNPNKPKDP
+500 GDPSNPNDGKDP
-513 EIDYIKDVVNVF
+513 IVDYIKDVVNVF

-544 LEGVTFDLYRVK
+544 LDGVTFDLYRVK

-570 TWLKTAGNAVKIGS
+570 AWLKTAGNAVKIGS
-584 KTTDSNGKLSF
+584 KTTGADGKLSF

-640 TDSVNE
+640 SGTDG
-646 TVTTETTTTT
+646 TVTTETKTTTT
-656 IYGTGAGVGT
+656 YGTGDGVRA
-666 TNGKFVVTV
+666 TNGKFDVTV

>member
-13 TLAMTLSMMTMTAF
+13 TLGMTLSMMTMTAF
-27 AAEGGST
+27 AAEGG
-34 ATTTKMPTIDTRK
+34 ATGTTIDTSK
-47 DVSLTIH
+47 AVSLTIH
-54 KYEYNGNLK
+54 KYEYNGIDTSNK
-63 PDGTGSATDVNN
+63 GTGSETDT
-75 VPAGE
+75 VPDD
-80 NGAKP
+80 AKL

-96 ADLADYYGEDGA
+96 ADLADYYDEDGA
-108 VLPKVEDFELTGKGD
+108 VLPKVKDFELTGKGD
-123 AAELKKKGSTTPFSG
+123 AAELKKKGSATPFSG

-195 DVHVFPKNQTTYG
+195 DVHVFPKNKTTYG

-234 MKDKEATTAKWDY
+234 MKDKEATAKWDY
-247 LKYDASSTSAKWTYT
+247 LKYDDSSTSAKWTYT
-262 GVASTDATKFK
+262 GVAPTDATKFK
-273 TDSNGMIN
+273 TDSNGQIN
-281 VQDLTAGT
+281 VKDLTAGT

-295 SAPKGYIMDGT
+295 SAPNGYIMDGT

-312 INNAGKVTWEEDAN
+312 INNAGEVNWEGDATS
-326 VGGIGTT
+326 GTT
-333 TGEGAA
+333 SNEGGMH
-339 YSAIVNITNEKPDT
+339 SAIVTITNEKPDT

-359 RTNKDWEADADYRV
+359 RKSKDWEADADYRV

-395 KLTDTMK
+395 RLTDTMT
-402 NLTYKDGSFKI
+402 NLTFKAGSFKI

-441 IDFNTVDTT
+441 IDFNIADA

-467 IYFVATLDEDAA
+467 IYFVAALDEDAA

-544 LEGVTFDLYRVK
+544 LKGVTFDLYRVN
-556 DGVSLPA
+556 DGK
-563 APAKVTE
+563 APATGEKVTE

-584 KTTDSNGKLSF
+584 KTTGTDGKLSF

-640 TDSVNE
+640 PDSMNG
-646 TVTTETTTTT
+646 TATIVTTETTTTT
-656 IYGTGAGVGT
+656 DYGTGNGVKAT
-666 TNGKFVVTV
+666 KGKFEVTV

>member
-1 MKRMKKL
+1 
-8 LTGLL
+8 
-13 TLAMTLSMMTMTAF
+13 
-27 AAEGGST
+27 
-34 ATTTKMPTIDTRK
+34 
-47 DVSLTIH
+47 
-54 KYEYNGNLK
+54 
-63 PDGTGSATDVNN
+63 
-75 VPAGE
+75 
-80 NGAKP
+80 
-85 LSGVQFTIWKV
+85 
-96 ADLADYYGEDGA
+96 
-108 VLPKVEDFELTGKGD
+108 
-123 AAELKKKGSTTPFSG
+123 
-138 KISKET
+138 
-144 VNGVITFD
+144 
-152 GPKVTQGLYYVSET
+152 
-166 NAPANVTGK
+166 
-175 TDDFLVSLPMTNV
+175 
-188 EGNDWIY
+188 
-195 DVHVFPKNQTTYG
+195 
-208 GVTLVK
+208 
-214 KGKEGTKAAVSLE
+214 
-227 GAEFILQ
+227 
-234 MKDKEATTAKWDY
+234 
-247 LKYDASSTSAKWTYT
+247 
-262 GVASTDATKFK
+262 
-273 TDSNGMIN
+273 
-281 VQDLTAGT
+281 
-289 YRFIEV
+289 
-295 SAPKGYIMDGT
+295 MDGT
-306 KKYQFT
+306 KEYQFE
-312 INNAGKVTWEEDAN
+312 IANDGSVTWQGDAGACEN
-326 VGGIGTT
+326 VPGK
-333 TGEGAA
+333 A
-339 YSAIVNITNEKPDT
+339 AIVTITNEKPDT

-359 RTNKDWEADADYRV
+359 RKSKDWEADADYRV

-413 YETKE
+413 YKE
-418 TDYTSKTPI
+418 KKPAY
-427 LTGIS
+427 
-432 PTVTGKTWT
+432 TVTDEISLGITPAFSTDKKTWT

-450 AGTITSAVKEYA
+450 TGTITSAVKEYK

-467 IYFVATLDEDAA
+467 IYFEATLDNTAA

-500 TEDPDNPNKPKDP
+500 GDPSNPNNGKDP
-513 EIDYIKDVVNVF
+513 KVDYIKDAVNVF

-544 LEGVTFDLYRVK
+544 LEGVTFDLYRVN
-556 DGVSLPA
+556 DGK
-563 APAKVTE
+563 APATGEKVTE

-584 KTTDSNGKLSF
+584 KTTGTDGKLSF

-620 YKAVLN
+620 YEAVLN

>member
-13 TLAMTLSMMTMTAF
+13 TLGMTLSMMTMTAF
-27 AAEGGST
+27 AAEGSGTT
-34 ATTTKMPTIDTRK
+34 ATTKMPTIDTGK

-63 PDGTGSATDVNN
+63 PDGTGSATDVSK
-75 VPAGE
+75 VPTGE

-96 ADLADYYGEDGA
+96 ADLADYYGKDGDA
-108 VLPKVEDFELTGKGD
+108 LPKVEDFVLTGKGN
-123 AAELKKKGSTTPFSG
+123 AAVLKKNGTEIPQIASGRTDDNGIAKFSHG
-138 KISKET
+138 FI
-144 VNGVITFD
+144 
-152 GPKVTQGLYYVSET
+152 TQGLYYVSET
-166 NAPANVTGK
+166 DAPANVTAKAG
-175 TDDFLVSLPMTNV
+175 DFLVSLPMTNA
-188 EGNDWIY
+188 EGDDWIY

-214 KGKEGTKAAVSLE
+214 QGKVGSSNTSLD

-234 MKDKEATTAKWDY
+234 MKDDAGNWNYLSYNKTSKEC
-247 LKYDASSTSAKWTYT
+247 TYT
-262 GVASTDATKFK
+262 GITKDTATKLK
-273 TDSNGMIN
+273 TENGGKITVEN
-281 VQDLTAGT
+281 LTAGT

-295 SAPKGYIMDGT
+295 SAPKGYIVDGT
-306 KKYQFT
+306 KEYQFE
-312 INNAGKVTWEEDAN
+312 IANDGSVTWQGDAGACEN
-326 VGGIGTT
+326 VPGK
-333 TGEGAA
+333 A
-339 YSAIVNITNEKPDT
+339 AIVTITNEKPDT

-395 KLTDTMK
+395 MLTDKMT
-402 NLTYKDGSFKI
+402 NLTFKDGSFKI

-418 TDYTSKTPI
+418 TDYTSKTAI
-427 LTGIS
+427 LTGIT

-441 IDFNTVDTT
+441 IDFNTVDTAT
-450 AGTITSAVKEYA
+450 GTITSAVEGYA

-467 IYFVATLDEDAA
+467 IYFEATLDEGAK
-479 MTEAGN
+479 MTSDGN

-500 TEDPDNPNKPKDP
+500 GDPSNPNNGKDP
-513 EIDYIKDVVNVF
+513 KVDYIKDVVNVF
-525 TFGIDVL
+525 TFGINVT
-532 KLDGEATTPNTP
+532 KKDGETGAVLNDV
-544 LEGVTFDLYRVK
+544 EFDLYRVN
-556 DGVSLPA
+556 DGVTLPVS
-563 APAKVTE
+563 PDKVTE
-570 TWLKTAGNAVKIGS
+570 EWLKKAENAKKIGS
-584 KTTDSNGKLSF
+584 GKTKDQGELSF
-595 EGLDNAT
+595 NGLDNAT

-620 YKAVLN
+620 YKAELN
-626 LTATFTKETTKKIT
+626 LTATITKETTKKIT
-640 TDSVNE
+640 SGTDG
-646 TVTTETTTTT
+646 TVTTETETTTT
-656 IYGTGAGVGT
+656 YGTGDGVGAT
-666 TNGKFVVTV
+666 KGKFEVTV

-709 ITSKKKKAE
+709 ITGKKKKQSNSDR

>member
-27 AAEGGST
+27 AAEGATGTT
-34 ATTTKMPTIDTRK
+34 AKMPTIDTSK

-63 PDGTGSATDVNN
+63 PDGTGSATDESN
-75 VPAGE
+75 VPTGE

-85 LSGVQFTIWKV
+85 LPGVQFTIWKV
-96 ADLADYYGEDGA
+96 ANLDAYYGKDGA
-108 VLPKVEDFELTGKGD
+108 KLPTVGNFVLTGKGTEAKLSKD
-123 AAELKKKGSTTPFSG
+123 GTEIEKTASGVTDNDG
-138 KISKET
+138 KIIFK
-144 VNGVITFD
+144 GRDI
-152 GPKVTQGLYYVSET
+152 TQGLYYVSET

-175 TDDFLVSLPMTNV
+175 TDDFLVSLPMTNA
-188 EGNDWIY
+188 EGDDWIY
-195 DVHVFPKNQTTYG
+195 DVHVFPKNKTTYG

-214 KGKEGTKAAVSLE
+214 KGKVGNNITSLD

-234 MKDKEATTAKWDY
+234 MKNDAGEWNY
-247 LKYDASSTSAKWTYT
+247 LGYNQETNVCTYT
-262 GVASTDATKFK
+262 GITADTATKLK
-273 TDSNGMIN
+273 TKNGGQIN
-281 VQDLTAGT
+281 VKDLTAGT

-295 SAPKGYIMDGT
+295 SAPDGYIMDGT
-306 KKYQFT
+306 KEYQFT
-312 INNAGKVTWEEDAN
+312 IDTDGKVTWEGNATECVNTPGQA
-326 VGGIGTT
+326 
-333 TGEGAA
+333 
-339 YSAIVNITNEKPDT
+339 AIVTITNEKPDT

-640 TDSVNE
+640 PDSMNG
-646 TVTTETTTTT
+646 TATIVTTETKTTTT
-656 IYGTGAGVGT
+656 YGTGEGA
-666 TNGKFVVTV
+666 TNGKFAVTV